1 MSRPAVDVV
10 VHQFSTLVNA
20 EKLSPEQLRAE
31 VTRMGDELFLKDCQ
45 LAQQKEWLQKL
56 HRMLANV
63 CELRLANRWGDLH
76 AEIDRMAEHYKSTL
90 ASAQAERKV
99 H

>member
-1 MSRPAVDVV
+1 MSAQAEDIV
-10 VHQFSTLVNA
+10 VHQFSVQVNA
-20 EKLSPEQLRAE
+20 DKLSTAQLRAE
-31 VTRMGDELFLKDCQ
+31 VKRMGDELLIKDCQ
-45 LAQQKEWLQKL
+45 LAQQKEWLHKL
-56 HRMLANV
+56 HRMLATV

-76 AEIDRMAEHYKSTL
+76 AEIDRMADHYKSTL

>member
-1 MSRPAVDVV
+1 MSTQTNDVV

-20 EKLSPEQLRAE
+20 DKLSPEQLRVE
-31 VTRMGDELFLKDCQ
+31 VKRMGEELFAKDCQ
-45 LAQQKEWLQKL
+45 LAQQKEWLHKL
-56 HRMLANV
+56 HRMLATV
-63 CELRLANRWGDLH
+63 CELRLANRYGDLH
-76 AEIDRMAEHYKSTL
+76 AEIDRMAEHYKATL